1 MQKPGK
7 LSMTASRTAYPTD
20 VNDTAVREVRSF
32 RLQPFCQSSIITLMM
47 TELDEKQLLEDAKSD
62 SLAFGQLYDRYYSNI
77 SNYLLHRLPHAD
89 VAQDLTAE
97 VFFKA
102 MTRLNT
108 FSWRGISFSAWL
120 YKIANNEIN
129 MYYRKRERTF
139 FSLEF
144 LSSDHHMEV
153 PDSVDIERD
162 YILAEEEL
170 ERNRKFRQVQTCLFE
185 LPLHYQE
192 VLVLHFFEGMSLI
205 EISEITGKNLNT
217 VKSLLS
223 RGEKKLRVQ
232 LAKQNGTE
240 P

>member
-1 MQKPGK
+1 MVD
-7 LSMTASRTAYPTD
+7 S
-20 VNDTAVREVRSF
+20 
-32 RLQPFCQSSIITLMM
+32 
-47 TELDEKQLLEDAKSD
+47 DEKRWIEEAKSD
-62 SLAFGQLYDRYYSNI
+62 PLAFGKLFDLYYPKI
-77 SNYLLHRLPHAD
+77 SNYLLHRMPHAD
-89 VAQDLTAE
+89 IAQDLTSE

-120 YKIANNEIN
+120 YKIANNEIK
-129 MYYRKRERTF
+129 MYYRKRERKN
-139 FSLEF
+139 FSLDF
-144 LSSDHHMEV
+144 LFSDHHFEV
-153 PDSVDIERD
+153 PDSIDIEQD

-170 ERNRKFRQVQTCLFE
+170 ERNRKFRQLQKCLFE
-185 LPLHYQE
+185 LPLLYQE

-223 RGEKKLRVQ
+223 RGREKLRVQ
-232 LAKQNGTE
+232 LAKQNGNE